1 MLAFPTLPHQNGGAI
16 MSDNPLEPGPQD
28 YDRINVNVEADI
40 AYWSREL
47 GVTRAQ
53 LAAAIEEAGPGVLD
67 VKRNLEGKTARKI
80 PLPGRP

>member
-1 MLAFPTLPHQNGGAI
+1 

-28 YDRINVNVEADI
+28 YDRINVNVESDI
-40 AYWSREL
+40 VYWTGEL

-67 VKRNLEGKTARKI
+67 VKRYLEAKTPR
-80 PLPGRP
+80 